1 MKKHLILKLASVIT
15 LAPANYN
22 GIGAAPPNFF
32 ALAVKF
38 KLAKLSKANRQ
49 SDGPQRS
56 LNTHKNLLG
65 NTIFIYSLFVI
76 IIILFASKKE
86 KKKRKRR
93 GQKNE
98 ENNPKTRRKNNEA
111 KNPKPDEGEKY
122 DLCGLFLQ

>member
-1 MKKHLILKLASVIT
+1 MKKNLILKLASVIT

-49 SDGPQRS
+49 RPQRS

-65 NTIFIYSLFVI
+65 NTIFIDSLFVI

-86 KKKRKRR
+86 KKK
-93 GQKNE
+93 
-98 ENNPKTRRKNNEA
+98 ENGEDRKTRKISQSQ
-111 KNPKPDEGEKY
+111 K
-122 DLCGLFLQ
+122 